1 MIWAYV
7 RSLYPFVKRIEEL
20 TVKMK
25 IKLTWGCIESS
36 HASFCYLNIWENSYQ
51 LLYIGMTDLWQFICK
66 LRNTCLS
73 SWHLHVF
80 SRCRRLSV
88 GFTFPRRAAR
98 GGGVRRIVRRI
109 LCGVRRILNLI
120 FLRFLQI
127 LKRNINGD
135 SHIDFN
141 AFNDIS
147 NA

>member
-1 MIWAYV
+1 MLSNIW
-7 RSLYPFVKRIEEL
+7 RSLLKR
-20 TVKMK
+20 
-25 IKLTWGCIESS
+25 
-36 HASFCYLNIWENSYQ
+36 NR
-51 LLYIGMTDLWQFICK
+51 ICTTK
-66 LRNTCLS
+66 
-73 SWHLHVF
+73 
-80 SRCRRLSV
+80 
-88 GFTFPRRAAR
+88 GFTFPRRATR
-98 GGGVRRIVRRI
+98 GGGVRHIVRRI